1 EGRVTMSQ
9 TRPTTA
15 FPSPYLLEVPSSVGL
30 QATSVSRLVTILH
43 KGRYGQVRVPF
54 VGIERREEIRITR
67 TAAHTRALRHVTED
81 ESLTHAI
88 DRVWGTWALDPLKLR
103 LVDLTE
109 VALPEQVGLRR
120 QTERDVERIARLRLT
135 NARLRARL

>member
-1 EGRVTMSQ
+1 
-9 TRPTTA
+9 
-15 FPSPYLLEVPSSVGL
+15 
-30 QATSVSRLVTILH
+30 
-43 KGRYGQVRVPF
+43 
-54 VGIERREEIRITR
+54 R

-88 DRVWGTWALDPLKLR
+88 DRVWETWALDPLKLS

-135 NARLRARL
+135 NARLRARLRGELSVRRALGALRRDVKSLARAVGARAARRS